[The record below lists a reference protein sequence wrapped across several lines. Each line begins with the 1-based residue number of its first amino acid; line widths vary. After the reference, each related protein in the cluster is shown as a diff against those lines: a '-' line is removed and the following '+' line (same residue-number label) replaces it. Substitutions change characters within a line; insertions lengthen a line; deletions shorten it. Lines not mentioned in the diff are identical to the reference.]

1 MYTNTVMTHILITKR
16 FDSDSIL
23 IISVAQGLSHVV
35 FLSLVVLVLVV
46 EATCIQQKL
55 RPSLDNYF

>member
-1 MYTNTVMTHILITKR
+1 MYTNTVMTHILIAKR
-16 FDSDSIL
+16 FDGDSIL
-23 IISVAQGLSHVV
+23 IISVAQGLRHVV

-46 EATCIQQKL
+46 GAIQQKS